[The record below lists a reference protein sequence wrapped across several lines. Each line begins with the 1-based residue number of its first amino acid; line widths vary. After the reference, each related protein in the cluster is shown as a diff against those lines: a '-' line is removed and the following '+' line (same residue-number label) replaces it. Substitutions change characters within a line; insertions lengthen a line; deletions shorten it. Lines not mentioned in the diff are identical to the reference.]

1 MSKPL
6 YIVQNSNWAIK
17 AQISEV
23 NGAGTCMPWYSSSRQ
38 PHEVCQRPVMVMVS
52 G

>member
-38 PHEVCQRPVMVMVS
+38 PQYAS
-52 G
+52 ADGDGL